1 MAIQNATKKTMK
13 EYLNS
18 NYYIPSN
25 QRDYTWEEDQLADF
39 WDDLKS
45 VVGLNEARH
54 FFGQIV
60 IYSET
65 DSKGKS
71 KKYVVDG
78 QQRTVTS
85 MLFLR
90 TLQYVAD
97 NLIKEITGDDA
108 DAEDAKDALKNF
120 DSSIIQILG

>member
-39 WDDLKS
+39 GEDLKS
-45 VVGLNEARH
+45 VVGLNRARH

-71 KKYVVDG
+71 KKYVVDER
-78 QQRTVTS
+78 QLAVTS
-85 MLFLR
+85 ILFF
-90 TLQYVAD
+90 T
-97 NLIKEITGDDA
+97 N
-108 DAEDAKDALKNF
+108 
-120 DSSIIQILG
+120 SSICGR

>member
-1 MAIQNATKKTMK
+1 MK

-71 KKYVVDG
+71 KNMSLMGSSVLLLPCSFYELFNMW
-78 QQRTVTS
+78 QITS
-85 MLFLR
+85 
-90 TLQYVAD
+90 
-97 NLIKEITGDDA
+97 
-108 DAEDAKDALKNF
+108 LKR
-120 DSSIIQILG
+120 

>member
-60 IYSET
+60 IYCET
-65 DSKGKS
+65 DNKKGKS

-85 MLFLR
+85 MLFCEPFNMW
-90 TLQYVAD
+90 QI
-97 NLIKEITGDDA
+97 NS
-108 DAEDAKDALKNF
+108 LKR
-120 DSSIIQILG
+120 

>member
-60 IYSET
+60 IYCET
-65 DSKGKS
+65 DNKKGKS
-71 KKYVVDG
+71 KNM
-78 QQRTVTS
+78 S
-85 MLFLR
+85 LM
-90 TLQYVAD
+90 
-97 NLIKEITGDDA
+97 
-108 DAEDAKDALKNF
+108 
-120 DSSIIQILG
+120 DSSALLLLCSFCEPFNMWQINSLKR